1 MIFTRTNSKEHG
13 LAAIEMMVILPIL
26 LLLLCAIFEVGR
38 IFMHYTMLNKALQNG
53 ARYAVIDVY
62 GTDRASLIAD
72 NSEIKNM
79 VVFGNKTGTS
89 NNQNMESILPGLSA
103 SNISVDDSSANYV
116 TVSANYAYAPIFT
129 SVPIIG
135 GVFSLNMN
143 ASSIMRVSP

>member
-72 NSEIKNM
+72 SNEIKTWLFL
-79 VVFGNKTGTS
+79 VIKRAL
-89 NNQNMESILPGLSA
+89 Q
-103 SNISVDDSSANYV
+103 
-116 TVSANYAYAPIFT
+116 
-129 SVPIIG
+129 IIKPLTQ
-135 GVFSLNMN
+135 FYQDCPHQ
-143 ASSIMRVSP
+143 IYQ